1 MFSSDEFPGSK
12 SRLYF
17 EQLAAL
23 IPRLPYEAMDRI
35 AELIVRASRQDHNVF
50 VFGNGGSAASASH
63 MICDLNKGASPAS
76 GSVRIKALALT
87 DNVPLLTAWAND
99 LSYEHVFAEQLRN
112 FVRPGDVALA
122 LSCTGNSA
130 NVLAGLRTAREM
142 GAATAALAGFDGGA
156 MKALCHVCAV
166 VPCDHMQI
174 IEDLHQA
181 MLHSICASVSACLR
195 EPRPALR
202 FAATR

>member
-1 MFSSDEFPGSK
+1 MISSDEFPGSK

-17 EQLAAL
+17 EKLAAL
-23 IPRLPYEAMDRI
+23 VPFLPYEAMDRI
-35 AELIVRASRQDHNVF
+35 VELLVRACRHDRTIF

-63 MICDLNKGASPAS
+63 MICDLNKGAARAS
-76 GSVRIKALALT
+76 GNLRIKAIALT

-99 LSYEHVFAEQLRN
+99 LSYEHVFSEQLKN
-112 FVRPGDVALA
+112 FVRPGDVVLA

-130 NVLAGLRTAREM
+130 NVLAGLNAARET
-142 GAATAALAGFDGGA
+142 GATTAGLAGFAGGA

-166 VPCDHMQI
+166 VPCDNMQI

-181 MLHSICASVSACLR
+181 MLHSICSSVSESLR
-195 EPRPALR
+195 EPRPTLR
-202 FAATR
+202 LAAAR